1 MTPDEPVPSEDYI
14 FGPYTHWTNNNG
26 RKAYMS
32 SDRRFAMWSISQVG
46 DSGEVY
52 NKWIIG
58 LAKDIRKNLKSGY
71 MAYKL
76 SDAYCPYETEAFN
89 PWQYEP
95 ENGSNR
101 WFSSDSDVFWE
112 GGCD

>member
-71 MAYKL
+71 MAYKQ

-101 WFSSDSDVFWE
+101 LSE
-112 GGCD
+112 KT